1 MKDGT
6 LKLPAINFNHT
17 NANADNFQ
25 ITAGTPGTA
34 NSGFTIR
41 DIDAS
46 ANRLVI
52 NTDGNVGVG
61 TDTPSQKLHVSSSDH
76 TRVLVTAGTDKYAEL
91 QFENDAQKFAMGVQN
106 DDKFFMYNNTG
117 SSSVFEVD
125 TSSNIIFKKI
135 VGIGDSTL
143 STYHTSYPALEL
155 GASASVQGYTG
166 NNGVW
171 LQSNLFMNTNG
182 QWTSKSNDFSAM
194 LELYDGNFHFYNTA
208 SGTGTRTLLTPMAI
222 KQSGKV
228 GIGTN
233 SPDWKFTVEGSA
245 NDDWISRIY
254 NTNTNGSGT
263 LIRTDATSANDKI
276 ALGVY
281 ADGGYKMLVRS
292 TGNVGIG
299 ETSPE
304 NILHIKTSAAG
315 GPQIELDSTSGTA
328 NSAFINF
335 DGTSLQLA
343 TQRDMVDGSKRDTA
357 KSWGGINIIG
367 AAAGSYI
374 QLQTSEGNNN
384 AVSTKM
390 EISKEGYVTKPSTPM
405 FSYLGSK
412 SHSIITTGTQ
422 TMSSSN
428 VWSASVNHAFNNGS
442 HFNASNGRFT
452 APVAGKYHF
461 QFQCMASNFGSGYLW
476 FYMNINNTTKSYFQM
491 TQQTDHNAM
500 VHHMYCDLAASD
512 YVTCQWTNN
521 YVSGIIHYP
530 GFSGSLVG

>member
-1 MKDGT
+1 
-6 LKLPAINFNHT
+6 
-17 NANADNFQ
+17 
-25 ITAGTPGTA
+25 
-34 NSGFTIR
+34 
-41 DIDAS
+41 
-46 ANRLVI
+46 
-52 NTDGNVGVG
+52 
-61 TDTPSQKLHVSSSDH
+61 
-76 TRVLVTAGTDKYAEL
+76 
-91 QFENDAQKFAMGVQN
+91 
-106 DDKFFMYNNTG
+106 
-117 SSSVFEVD
+117 
-125 TSSNIIFKKI
+125 
-135 VGIGDSTL
+135 
-143 STYHTSYPALEL
+143 
-155 GASASVQGYTG
+155 
-166 NNGVW
+166 
-171 LQSNLFMNTNG
+171 
-182 QWTSKSNDFSAM
+182 
-194 LELYDGNFHFYNTA
+194 
-208 SGTGTRTLLTPMAI
+208 
-222 KQSGKV
+222 
-228 GIGTN
+228 
-233 SPDWKFTVEGSA
+233 
-245 NDDWISRIY
+245 
-254 NTNTNGSGT
+254 
-263 LIRTDATSANDKI
+263 
-276 ALGVY
+276 
-281 ADGGYKMLVRS
+281 
-292 TGNVGIG
+292 
-299 ETSPE
+299 
-304 NILHIKTSAAG
+304 
-315 GPQIELDSTSGTA
+315 
-328 NSAFINF
+328 
-335 DGTSLQLA
+335 
-343 TQRDMVDGSKRDTA
+343 MVDGSKRDTA